1 MMSCVSVSL
10 DIGILRWSDAA
21 VVAATATAPPL
32 AMQPAG
38 QDPEAR
44 LASGTV
50 TTTALFT
57 DECQSFLDNVI
68 ADLRQIGAWND
79 RRLCDAGQRAPARSS
94 SAAMGRVTRCTE
106 LWQPDDPLCCRLSQ
120 LRRFGELS

>member
-21 VVAATATAPPL
+21 SLPPPPQPTL